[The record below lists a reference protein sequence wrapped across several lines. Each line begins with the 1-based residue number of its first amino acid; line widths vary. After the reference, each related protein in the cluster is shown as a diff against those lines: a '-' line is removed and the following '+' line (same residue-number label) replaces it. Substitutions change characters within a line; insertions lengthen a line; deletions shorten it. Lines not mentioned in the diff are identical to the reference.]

1 MSSTT
6 ALILSIAAAIGI
18 IVMLILDKFTGTLN
32 IKSRTVG
39 DGQYGA
45 ARWATK
51 REIEEEFQTIPFEP
65 KKWRRGIN
73 RPTQMNGTT
82 VLGYVGSEGHVRALV
97 DASDSH
103 TIIISPPGAG
113 KTTCCAYPNMELACA
128 CGFSFLCTD
137 SKGDEFRDY
146 AGIAQ
151 KYYGYTP
158 YVIDLRNPT
167 RSHGFNLL
175 HLVNKYMDLY
185 KQWGKLQDKAQAERY
200 AKITAKTIVHMEGF
214 NDGGQNAFFYDA
226 AEGLIASTI
235 LLVSEFCGDGERHI
249 VSVFKIIQELL
260 QAEAPA
266 QAKPGNGVKPRNEYQ
281 KLLDLL
287 PPEHKARWLAGAA
300 LNSPDASMHSVMSTA
315 MSRMLSF
322 IDSELEQIL
331 CFDSEVDAEQFCK
344 EKVAVFI
351 VFPEEDTTKYFMVS
365 LFVAQ
370 LYNECLTIAN
380 QGGRNKLDRRVMFF
394 LDEFGTM
401 PKIDNVDKMF
411 TAGRS
416 RNIIFFPMIQ
426 SLAQLDQNYGR
437 DGTEI
442 ILDSCQNALFG
453 GQAPLSKR
461 ADDLS
466 RMLGTQTVQS
476 GSISHSSDGLLD
488 THNSQNLQMVQ
499 KSLVTADQLK
509 TLPRNQWVLTKTHCH
524 PMMTTLKRY
533 NEWDITLDQPFQMQ
547 EFSAREVR
555 YASAKGLR
563 ASILEQ
569 YGQNDSP
576 SAIAVERASD
586 SHASAERTR
595 RRPISTDMM

>member
-1 MSSTT
+1 M
-6 ALILSIAAAIGI
+6 ILSIAAVVGI
-18 IVMLILDKFTGTLN
+18 IVMFILDKFSGTLN
-32 IKSRTVG
+32 IKSRPVG
-39 DGQYGA
+39 DGQYGN
-45 ARWATK
+45 ARWATR
-51 REIEEEFQTIPFEP
+51 REIEEEFQIIPYEP
-65 KKWRRGIN
+65 KKWRKGIN
-73 RPTQMNGTT
+73 RPTHMNGTT
-82 VLGYVGSEGHVRALV
+82 VLGYLGSKGHVRALV

-113 KTTCCAYPNMELACA
+113 KTTCCAYPNMELTCA
-128 CGFSFLCTD
+128 CGLSFLCTD

-175 HLVNKYMDLY
+175 HLVNKYMDRY
-185 KQWGKLQDKAQAERY
+185 KQNGKLQDKARAERY

-226 AEGLIASTI
+226 AEGLIASTV
-235 LLVSEFCGDGERHI
+235 LLVSEFCEDGERHI

-260 QAEAPA
+260 QTKDPAP
-266 QAKPGNGVKPRNEYQ
+266 AKPGGVKPKNEYQ

-331 CFDSEVDAEQFCK
+331 CFDSEVDAEQFCRDK
-344 EKVAVFI
+344 IAVFI
-351 VFPEEDTTKYFMVS
+351 VFPEEDVTKYFMVS

-380 QGGRNKLDRRVMFF
+380 QDGKNKLDRRVMFY

-426 SLAQLDQNYGR
+426 SLAQLDQNYGH

-466 RMLGTQTVQS
+466 RTLGTQTVQS
-476 GSISHSSDGLLD
+476 GSISHSSNGLLD
-488 THNSQNLQMVQ
+488 TNSSQNLQMVQ
-499 KSLVTADQLK
+499 KSLITADQLK
-509 TLPRNQWVLTKTHCH
+509 TLPRNQWILTKTHCH
-524 PMMTTLKRY
+524 PMTTTLKRF
-533 NEWDITLDQPFQMQ
+533 NDWGITLDQPFRMP
-547 EFSAREVR
+547 EFAARKVR
-555 YASAKGLR
+555 YASASKLKK
-563 ASILEQ
+563 AILEKYPQ
-569 YGQNDSP
+569 QDDMP
-576 SAIAVERASD
+576 TIAVGG
-586 SHASAERTR
+586 SAGTVVDPAHRK
-595 RRPISTDMM
+595 PISDDMME

>member
-1 MSSTT
+1 MSST
-6 ALILSIAAAIGI
+6 AAFLISVVAVVGI
-18 IVMLILDKFTGTLN
+18 VIVMILDKFNGSLN

-39 DGQYGA
+39 DGQYGS

-51 REIEEEFQTIPFEP
+51 KELENVYRWIPYEP
-65 KKWRRGIN
+65 EKWRKGIHL
-73 RPTQMNGTT
+73 PTNLQGIT
-82 VLGYVGSEGHVRALV
+82 VLGYAGRKGHVQAMI
-97 DASDSH
+97 DESDSH
-103 TIIISPPGAG
+103 TILISPPGAG
-113 KTTCCAYPNMELACA
+113 KTTCCAYPNLELTCA
-128 CGFSFLCTD
+128 CGLSFLCTD

-175 HLVNKYMDLY
+175 HLVNKYMDRY
-185 KQWGKLQDKAQAERY
+185 KANGRLQDKAKAERY

-214 NDGGQNAFFYDA
+214 QDGGQNAFFYDA

-235 LLVSEFCGDGERHI
+235 LLVSEFCQDGERHI

-260 QAEAPA
+260 QTKGPTPLAGKNA
-266 QAKPGNGVKPRNEYQ
+266 VKPKNEFQ
-281 KLLDLL
+281 KLLEML

-300 LNSPDASMHSVMSTA
+300 LDSPDGSMHSVMSTA
-315 MSRMLSF
+315 MSRLLSF

-331 CFDSEVDAEQFCK
+331 CFDSSVDAEKFCQG
-344 EKVAVFI
+344 KVAVFI

-365 LFVAQ
+365 LFVTQ

-380 QGGRNKLDRRVMFF
+380 QDGKNKLDRRVMFY

-416 RNIIFFPMIQ
+416 RNIIFFPMLQ

-461 ADDLS
+461 AEDLS

-476 GSISHSSDGLLD
+476 GSVSHSSNGLFD
-488 THNSQNLQMVQ
+488 TNSSQNLQMVQ
-499 KSLVTADQLK
+499 KQLITAEQLK
-509 TLPRNQWVLTKTHCH
+509 ALPRNQWILTKTHCH
-524 PMMTTLKRY
+524 PMITTMRWY
-533 NEWDITLDQPFQMQ
+533 SDWGIQLDSPFQMP
-547 EFSAREVR
+547 EFAAREVK
-555 YASAKGLR
+555 YASAEKLK
-563 ASILEQ
+563 ATIQEL
-569 YGQNDSP
+569 YSP
-576 SAIAVERASD
+576 QPLQQQPTATGCSSRC
-586 SHASAERTR
+586 
-595 RRPISTDMM
+595 DMDDLI

>member
-1 MSSTT
+1 MSSTV
-6 ALILSIAAAIGI
+6 AIILSIAAVVGMVVIF
-18 IVMLILDKFTGTLN
+18 IVDKVTGTLD
-32 IKSRTVG
+32 IKSKTVG
-39 DGQYGA
+39 DGQFGD
-45 ARWATK
+45 ARWSTDK
-51 REIEEEFQTIPFEP
+51 EKEEEFQTIPFEP
-65 KKWRRGIN
+65 KKWRRGID
-73 RPTQMNGTT
+73 RPSQMSGTT
-82 VLGYVGSEGHVRALV
+82 VLGYLGGRGRVRALV
-97 DASDSH
+97 DSSDSH
-103 TIIISPPGAG
+103 TIVISPPGAG

-128 CGFSFLCTD
+128 CGLSFLCTD

-185 KQWGKLQDKAQAERY
+185 KQWGKLQDKARAERY

-214 NDGGQNAFFYDA
+214 NDGGQNAYFYDA

-260 QAEAPA
+260 QTKAPVPSK
-266 QAKPGNGVKPRNEYQ
+266 QEKENNVKPKNEYQ
-281 KLLDLL
+281 KLLDML

-300 LNSPDASMHSVMSTA
+300 LNSPDVSMRSVMSTA

-351 VFPEEDTTKYFMVS
+351 VFPEEDNTKYFMVS

-380 QGGRNKLDRRVMFF
+380 QEGNNRLDRRVMFF

-426 SLAQLDQNYGR
+426 SLAQLDRSYGR

-461 ADDLS
+461 AEDLS

-488 THNSQNLQMVQ
+488 TRNSQNLQMVQ
-499 KSLVTADQLK
+499 KSLMTADQLK
-509 TLPRNQWVLTKTHCH
+509 TLPRNRWVLTKTHCH
-524 PMMTTLKRY
+524 PMITTLKRY
-533 NEWDITLDQPFQMQ
+533 DEWGITLDQPFRMP
-547 EFSAREVR
+547 ELVAREVR
-555 YASAKGLR
+555 YASAAKLK
-563 ASILEQ
+563 AAILER
-569 YGQNDSP
+569 YGRNYGAP
-576 SAIAVERASD
+576 EIAVERAD
-586 SHASAERTR
+586 DDSAEQKR